1 MTVKELIKQLEN
13 YENQDAELNFICN
26 LIDVDDEEYD
36 IQDCTIELFQQDMYN
51 DRYDVMIYKE

>member
-51 DRYDVMIYKE
+51 DIYDVMIYKE

>member
-26 LIDVDDEEYD
+26 LIDADDEEYD

-51 DRYDVMIYKE
+51 DIYDVMIFKE